1 MIKTLNIDVAKDVTI
16 AVRKESFS
24 TQSKKS
30 EKNTSVSSFEDAVK
44 KAKCEKEEAKA
55 ERKNENAKDTKG
67 EKEVSSA
74 QPVKKEK
81 KSKTKADKNT
91 GKLEMSALLAI
102 EGKGE
107 KKAKEAE
114 NKEFVEEVSKVALK
128 KNESVKDEEAIKENL
143 LKSEIEGNLV
153 TKEAK
158 IEGAVNGVAK
168 KERKNKTQEAARVKL
183 SKNLKVKNEL
193 TKEAKEEKKDGK
205 EIQSALKIS
214 VEDLRSDIAYKKE
227 EEKGSEKNEKV
238 TFSSDTNKGEFSYTA
253 ADLSVDVAKEIKERN
268 AEAFRSKLESLLKNE
283 RGEIDKSVK
292 SAKITLFNND
302 KGEILLVLHPESL
315 GNVKIN
321 LKLNENTIETYV
333 SVSTK
338 EAYKA
343 FVESDYFNLKQAL
356 SDGGFEVGKFNVAMD
371 AGAAGSGFS
380 QKGEDSPELYNA
392 KRYEEGKVAREEAE
406 NYGEKRFSANN
417 YINIVA

>member
-16 AVRKESFS
+16 AVRKESFG

-44 KAKCEKEEAKA
+44 KAKCEKEETKV

-102 EGKGE
+102 EGK
-107 KKAKEAE
+107 AKEAE

-153 TKEAK
+153 TKGAK
-158 IEGAVNGVAK
+158 IEGAVNGAAK

-183 SKNLKVKNEL
+183 SKGLKVKNEL

-214 VEDLRSDIAYKKE
+214 VEDLRSDITSKRE
-227 EEKGSEKNEKV
+227 EEKVLEKSEKV

-302 KGEILLVLHPESL
+302 KGEIRLVLHPESL

-380 QKGEDSPELYNA
+380 QKGEDSSELYNA

-406 NYGEKRFSANN
+406 NYGEKRFSADN